1 MRKALLFVWLGILS
15 WNCFGQVASKVEKFL
30 DMKSGIEKF
39 ESTADKF
46 EVNQQT
52 GWIILTG
59 NVKVIT
65 DKQELTTDEAR
76 IHRES
81 GAIKATGHVV
91 VRQPGM
97 GDWRGDV
104 IEYNYKTGKGLA
116 LNGYL
121 RAKSFGVYAKE
132 MSRQEDGLYEGKDVT
147 VTTCTNDLEHL
158 HWCVTGDATLKDGE
172 YVTLRNGVPYLFGV
186 PFFYFPYMYRSLE
199 IDYGVRVYPGYTSR
213 WGGYVLFAYTLNLY
227 RSQQPGGAILD
238 ATSHLEFRSKRGVGI
253 GETLEWD
260 LKRWG
265 EGELSGFYFNDTD
278 VNTDNN
284 GPNWASNIP
293 SDRYKFDLKHSVD
306 LTPRDLLVLRG
317 RYVSDSEV
325 LDDYFDF
332 VNRAES
338 IPINLIGYEHRE
350 HALATG
356 VTVSG
361 PLNEFY
367 GGVARLPEAWL
378 DIMPTSVFNT
388 GFNYES
394 QTRAG
399 FLSRQAAYYE
409 NVVDPRYAYYPG
421 DWADYDTA
429 RVNTAHRL
437 TYPIRLFDALSVV
450 PRAGYQGTYY
460 QDSASGDSLYR
471 HSGELGVE
479 TSMRFVSGW
488 DNGWRHTVEPYLD
501 YSWQPTYTSWNETGV
516 PNAYYFDRIDR
527 SFEWLDQF
535 GSDGVWLPY
544 NWHGVRPG
552 LRNLFQT
559 KSEKSGA
566 PRTML
571 DVDLYAAV
579 QMPSP
584 NTSDE
589 NPNIDKNGVRMLGM
603 KTLFSPIES
612 FEMRAAGEW
621 DTQQEKM
628 AYVDLSAH
636 YKLSQAFKVGSGY
649 MARNHELY
657 DYDDSLIPQWNRSEH
672 SVLYTGFYHELTEAW
687 AWSLFARYDADEG
700 ELEEVG
706 GYLQYSLDCLVFQLR
721 TSYRTPYTRIDG
733 SEKDS
738 DFRISFIMWLR
749 AMDKKKREQWDRW

>member
-1 MRKALLFVWLGILS
+1 MRKALLFAWLGVLS
-15 WNCFGQVASKVEKFL
+15 WSCFGQVASKVEKFL

-59 NVKVIT
+59 HVKVVT
-65 DKQELTTDEAR
+65 DKQELAADEAR

-91 VRQPGM
+91 IRQPGM
-97 GDWRGDV
+97 GEWRGDD
-104 IEYNYKTGKGLA
+104 IEYNYKTGKGIA

-121 RAKSFGVYAKE
+121 RSKCFSVYAKE
-132 MSRQEDGLYEGKDVT
+132 MSRQEDGLYEGHDVT

-158 HWCVTGDATLKDGE
+158 HWCVTGDASLKDGE

-186 PFFYFPYMYRSLE
+186 PFFYFPYMYRSME
-199 IDYGVRVYPGYTSR
+199 VDYGVRVYPGYTSR
-213 WGGYVLFAYTLNLY
+213 WGAYVLFAYTLNLY
-227 RSQQPGGAILD
+227 RSKEPGGALVD

-265 EGELSGFYFNDTD
+265 EGGLSGFYFDDTNAQND
-278 VNTDNN
+278 N
-284 GPNWASNIP
+284 GDPNWASKIP
-293 SDRYKFDLKHSVD
+293 SNRYKFDLKHAVD
-306 LTPRDLLVLRG
+306 LTPRDLLVLQG
-317 RYVSDSEV
+317 RYESDSEV
-325 LDDYFDF
+325 MNDYFDRL
-332 VNRAES
+332 NRAES

-361 PLNEFY
+361 PLNDFY

-388 GFNYES
+388 GLNYES

-399 FLSRQAAYYE
+399 YLSREAAYYE
-409 NVVDPRYAYYPG
+409 DVADPNYAYYPG
-421 DWADYDTA
+421 DWADYDTT

-437 TYPIRLFDALSVV
+437 TYPIRLFDAVSVV

-501 YSWQPTYTSWNETGV
+501 YSWQPTYWSEEGDPGV
-516 PNAYYFDRIDR
+516 YTFDRIDR

-535 GSDGVWLPY
+535 GTDGVWLPY

-552 LRNLFQT
+552 VRNLWQT
-559 KSEKSGA
+559 KSEKTGA

-584 NTSDE
+584 NTSDV
-589 NPNIDKNGVRMLGM
+589 NPNIDQNGVRMLGM
-603 KTLFSPIES
+603 KTIFSPIES
-612 FEMRAAGEW
+612 FQMRTVGEW
-621 DTQQEKM
+621 DTEQEKM

-636 YKLSQAFKVGSGY
+636 YRVSKSFNIGSGY

-657 DYDDSLIPQWNRSEH
+657 DYDASPIPQWNRVEH
-672 SVLYTGFYHELTEAW
+672 SVLYTGFYHEITDAW
-687 AWSLFARYDADEG
+687 AWSLFVRYDSDEG

-706 GYLQYSLDCLVFQLR
+706 GYLQYGLDCLIFQLR
-721 TSYRTPYTRIDG
+721 TSYRTAYTRIDG
-733 SEKDS
+733 SEKES
-738 DFRISFIMWLR
+738 DFRISFVMWLR